1 MSKTMASPTV
11 DAVRGVSEFCV
22 DLGVQ
27 YSNGSR
33 YPAALEPEIRLMLMI
48 LEDALQCYQRYYAAR
63 HVLGQREFRDS
74 KRWIFGPDE
83 DWIYSFNHICACI
96 DIDPEYL
103 RKGLRQWHKTACQI
117 SGGGDLPNDRRC
129 TRKFSIRPHDAP
141 L

>member
-1 MSKTMASPTV
+1 MSKTMACPTV
-11 DAVRGVSEFCV
+11 DAARGVSEFRV

-63 HVLGQREFRDS
+63 HVLGQREFRDA

-83 DWIYSFNHICACI
+83 DWIFSFSHICAFI
-96 DIDPEYL
+96 GIEPEYL
-103 RKGLRQWHKTACQI
+103 REGLRRWKKA
-117 SGGGDLPNDRRC
+117 GFDLSVAEDMQRSRRQAGKL
-129 TRKFSIRPHDAP
+129 TLQPADPR
-141 L
+141 

>member
-1 MSKTMASPTV
+1 MSKTMAYSTV
-11 DAVRGVSEFCV
+11 SAVRELPEFRL

-63 HVLGQREFRDS
+63 HVLGQREFRDA

-83 DWIYSFNHICACI
+83 DWIFSFSHICAFI
-96 DIDPEYL
+96 GIEPEYL
-103 RKGLRQWHKTACQI
+103 RDGLRRWKKTAF
-117 SGGGDLPNDRRC
+117 DLTDAENMPRGRRQ
-129 TRKFSIRPHDAP
+129 TRWLTLRLSDPP